1 MELEEIYRRDLNLLV
16 ALRIL
21 LEEGSVSKAA
31 KRLNLSQSA
40 MSRVLGR
47 LRLLTGD
54 PLFIR
59 QGQHLIP
66 TQKAQALNTELTA
79 PLAALQALFIPKK
92 FDPADCEQVFKIAA
106 TDYAMQTLLP
116 FALPRLYA
124 EAPKISLELTSLRY
138 EHLLDQLTIENND
151 IAICRK
157 TGEIAPLQSEKLG
170 LVGVSCLVAKNHP
183 LAKTKL
189 TLADYLAYPHA
200 VIAISDGVKNL
211 LDDALRGLP
220 KPKLVLRAYHLDAAV
235 AMTKSLPLIITVPAD
250 LAYLVGEKYG
260 LVTKTLPFDFKP
272 FDYFLIWHPKTA
284 HSAAQV
290 WFRNLIKEECG
301 KLISRRIKDM
311 GLE

>member
-1 MELEEIYRRDLNLLV
+1 MELAEIYRRDLNLLV

-40 MSRVLGR
+40 MSRILGR

-59 QGQHLIP
+59 QGQQLIP
-66 TQKAQALNTELTA
+66 TQKAQSLNAELTA
-79 PLAALQALFIPKK
+79 PLAALQALFIPER
-92 FDPADCEQVFKIAA
+92 FDPANCEQSFKIAA

-124 EAPKISLELTSLRY
+124 EAPKVSLELTSLRY
-138 EHLLDQLTIENND
+138 EHLLEQLTIENND
-151 IAICRK
+151 LAICRK
-157 TGEIAPLQSEKLG
+157 TGDIGPLQSEKLG
-170 LVGVSCLVAKNHP
+170 LVGVSCLVSKNHP
-183 LAKTKL
+183 LAKSKL
-189 TLADYLAYPHA
+189 TLADYLTYPHA
-200 VIAISDGVKNL
+200 VIAISDGVKHL
-211 LDDALRGLP
+211 LDDALEGLP

-260 LVTKTLPFDFKP
+260 LITKALPFNFRP

-290 WFRNLIKEECG
+290 WFRHLIKEECG